1 MDNSEKMF
9 ELADRFKVL
18 RDEKKEI
25 EQSLKDINAELEEV
39 DAVLAQ
45 LMTDTETQNFTP
57 LRHYVLPYQYHTC
70 ISDGRPQ
77 RGFVRSTS
85 CRGLWRVD
93 LRNCQRQQPIG
104 FCQRTDIRKR

>member
-9 ELADRFKVL
+9 ELADRLKAL

-45 LMTDTETQNFTP
+45 LMTDTETQNFTRSGTMFC
-57 LRHYVLPYQYHTC
+57 LTNTTRAV
-70 ISDGRPQ
+70 SDGRPQ

-85 CRGLWRVD
+85 CRGLWRID
-93 LRNCQRQQPIG
+93 LRNRQRQQPIG